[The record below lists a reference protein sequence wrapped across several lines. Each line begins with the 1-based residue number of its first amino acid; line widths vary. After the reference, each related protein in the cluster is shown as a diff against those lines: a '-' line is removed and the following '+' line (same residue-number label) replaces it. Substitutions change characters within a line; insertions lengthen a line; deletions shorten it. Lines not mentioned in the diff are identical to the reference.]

1 MALSQLSLPSVVTF
15 RLTNMRHENVNTQI
29 LDIISRFSQEL
40 LDGALISVTDDAVRV
55 RFLPLD

>member
-1 MALSQLSLPSVVTF
+1 
-15 RLTNMRHENVNTQI
+15 MRHENVNTQI